1 MSIKIHTLACG
12 CRLLSWLMYVPWC
25 PALIPVNWLRLTLS
39 MIVSYVKC
47 QNGAMSYPVIGVI
60 VLSYLYVVPLTEYL
74 LLKCM
79 YMYDADD

>member
-1 MSIKIHTLACG
+1 
-12 CRLLSWLMYVPWC
+12 
-25 PALIPVNWLRLTLS
+25 

-60 VLSYLYVVPLTEYL
+60 VLSYLYVVPLTEYMY
-74 LLKCM
+74 LLKCTCM

>member
-1 MSIKIHTLACG
+1 
-12 CRLLSWLMYVPWC
+12 
-25 PALIPVNWLRLTLS
+25 

-47 QNGAMSYPVIGVI
+47 QNGAMSHPVIGVI